1 MYTVLYR
8 SSVSLKIINIIHY
21 YISEQA
27 FKNRLALHF
36 DSVAHLDP
44 GEFDCF
50 VRFADLLI
58 RHIPCHILQNEITFH
73 C

>member
-1 MYTVLYR
+1 MA
-8 SSVSLKIINIIHY
+8 
-21 YISEQA
+21 EQA

-36 DSVAHLDP
+36 DSVAHHDP
-44 GEFDCF
+44 GEFYCF